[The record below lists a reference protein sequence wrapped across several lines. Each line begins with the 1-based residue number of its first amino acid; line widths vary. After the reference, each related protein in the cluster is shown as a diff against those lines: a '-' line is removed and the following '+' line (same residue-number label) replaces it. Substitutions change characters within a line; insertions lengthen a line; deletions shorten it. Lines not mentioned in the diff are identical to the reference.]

1 MSKACILI
9 PARFQSS
16 RFPGKPLATIL
27 GKPMIQRVYENCVQ
41 SGAPTYVVTDHSG
54 IEDFVLSFG
63 GKVLRVDDDVPSG
76 SQRIALAYERFLKNE
91 NFHFI
96 VNVQGD
102 EPLLPGSMIKE
113 LIDYHASTSFDV
125 TTLVVQRLLTH
136 AAWKDPNVVKAV
148 VGVGGRCLYFSR
160 ASIPFD
166 RDGISKTWNQ
176 HVGVYSYRPE
186 SLKKFNEA
194 GHSYLADYEQL
205 EQLKGMDHGLSYG
218 AHKVNVNLVGVD
230 RPEDIKKVEE
240 LLK

>member
-9 PARFQSS
+9 PARYQSS
-16 RFPGKPLATIL
+16 RFPGKPLASIA
-27 GKPMIQRVYENCVQ
+27 GKPMIQWVYENCVK
-41 SGAPTYVVTDHSG
+41 SGSPTFVVTDHSG

-76 SQRIALAYERFLKNE
+76 SQRISLAYERFLKNE
-91 NFHFI
+91 NFDFI
-96 VNVQGD
+96 INVQGD
-102 EPLLPGSMIKE
+102 EPLLEGSVIKE
-113 LIDYHASTSFDV
+113 LIGYHASTSFDV
-125 TTLVVQRLLTH
+125 TTLVVERLQTH
-136 AAWKDPNVVKAV
+136 PAWKDSNVVKAV

-160 ASIPFD
+160 ASVPFD
-166 RDGISKTWNQ
+166 RDGISKSWNQ
-176 HVGVYSYRPE
+176 HVGVYSYRPD

-194 GHSYLADYEQL
+194 SHSFLADCEQL